1 MIQMQSD
8 QLANCTVCGRLYLK
22 DHTDTCLDCYKEIEE
37 EYKLVANFLKAER
50 NRFASI
56 EEVSEFTEVSV
67 KRITEFIRDG
77 RIYAEDFPNLGYPCA
92 HCDKMIQRQML
103 CASCF
108 NDFTSEVNKTLKAEK
123 FMEEMAKKPETHTR
137 NAEYWKLKN

>member
-1 MIQMQSD
+1 MQSD
-8 QLANCTVCGRLYLK
+8 QLANCTICGRLYLK
-22 DHTDTCLDCYKEIEE
+22 DHTDTCLDCYKKIEQ
-37 EYKLVANFLKAER
+37 EYKLVANFLKVER

-56 EEVSEFTEVSV
+56 DEVSEFTEVPV
-67 KRITEFIRDG
+67 KRITDFIRDG
-77 RIYAEDFPNLGYPCA
+77 RIYAEDYPNLGYPCA

-123 FMEEMAKKPETHTR
+123 FMEEMEKQPRTHTR
-137 NAEYWKLKN
+137 NAEYWKLRE